1 MGDSTVNI
9 ILCAGPPNQSS
20 LPLGGNES
28 NAMIP
33 VNGKPVIG
41 WILDGLLQKKIR
53 HATVVLR
60 SHNHRLQ
67 AFLQRAYTGRMS
79 LNLAATHGEG
89 SIIHS
94 LRCGL
99 EADPTAGL
107 VRVILGDTLI
117 DDPFDGD
124 EDFVYTAEV
133 HDARRW
139 CLVVTNSSGKLVDYL
154 DKQDHGGGPHQALAG
169 YYHFTDGECLS
180 SCAEASVTAGEQELS
195 AVLRRYAASRPISA
209 RPVKDWYDFGHI
221 DNLIDARRRLLSP
234 RHFNSL
240 TVNPVLN
247 TITKISKHNEKLQD
261 ELDWYL
267 AIPDELRVLT
277 PRILSSRRVNGS
289 LEIVQEYYGY
299 PTLAELYV
307 YGELHLDTWLSTLR
321 YVLRI
326 HQELRGY
333 PAELE
338 PAQVEVMYFDKTMQR
353 LCELRLQSPEWAEL
367 LDRDTIV
374 FNDRALLN
382 VAMLDGILAEK
393 IQKLTAAV
401 PASIIH
407 GDFCFSN
414 ILFDI
419 NNQII
424 RLIDPRGSFGRKGI
438 YGDARYDVAK
448 LRHSV
453 CGFYDFIVAD
463 AFYLRETPQGF
474 CGQVH
479 VNEVQQLVAP
489 AFDRMVSAAGYEL
502 EEIRL
507 IEGLLFIAMLP
518 LHDGHTQRQRMMYM
532 TGLSLL
538 NEVCKSANCD

>member
-1 MGDSTVNI
+1 MERSAANI
-9 ILCAGPPNQSS
+9 ILCAGPLNSSS
-20 LPLGGNES
+20 LPVGTNQS
-28 NAMIP
+28 NGMIP

-41 WILDGLLQKKIR
+41 WILDGLLQKQIR
-53 HATVVLR
+53 DATVVLR
-60 SHNHRLQ
+60 DQDHRLE
-67 AFLQRAYTGRMS
+67 AFLHRAYAERMS
-79 LNLAATHGEG
+79 LHLSHVSGEG

-94 LRCGL
+94 LQCGL
-99 EADPTAGL
+99 EGTPNNGL

-117 DDPFDGD
+117 NDSFDAD
-124 EDFVYTAEV
+124 EDFVYTSEV

-139 CLVVTNSSGKLVDYL
+139 CLVVTNSSSHSVDYL
-154 DKQDHGGGPHQALAG
+154 DKQDLDGGPHQALAG
-169 YYHFTDGECLS
+169 YYHFTDGARLS
-180 SCAEASVTAGEQELS
+180 SCVEASLTAGERELS
-195 AVLRRYAASRPISA
+195 AVLRRYAVSRPISV

-221 DNLIDARRRLLSP
+221 DNLIDARRRLISP

-267 AIPDELRVLT
+267 TIPDELRVLT

-307 YGELHLDTWLSTLR
+307 YGDLHLDTWLSTLR
-321 YVLRI
+321 HVLRI
-326 HQELRGY
+326 HQELRRY
-333 PAELE
+333 MAELE
-338 PAQVEVMYFDKTMQR
+338 PAQVEAMYFDKTRQR
-353 LCELRLQSPEWAEL
+353 LCEWRLQSPEWAEL

-382 VAMLDGILAEK
+382 VARLGVTLAER

-463 AFYLRETPQGF
+463 AFDLRETPAGF
-474 CGQVH
+474 CGQVQVH
-479 VNEVQQLVAP
+479 EIQQLVAS

-502 EEIRL
+502 DEIRL
-507 IEGLLFIAMLP
+507 IEGLLFLAMLP
-518 LHDGHTQRQRMMYM
+518 LHDGHAQRQRMMYL